1 MDQLRCRQ
9 HGLRLTTIALLLAA
23 LLGSLPMSSAV
34 ADDNVTPHFWAS
46 RPVPYLISTTVPS
59 SWRGEVID
67 AANEWTS
74 KTPMDFKYIG
84 LIQSTDW
91 TPLDGHLVWRGAI
104 PQAWQS
110 GCPPATT
117 LACTNTRAYSN
128 NQIADSDFVFNSS
141 QSMGTSNTNCNL
153 FGPFSVDVESVALH
167 EFGHWGRLTHTTD
180 GQAVM
185 FQSYVTCRRLLHA
198 HDDESMTEQYRGR

>member
-1 MDQLRCRQ
+1 MSHIQRVVGEAPSAAAVHRHRVSHDLE
-9 HGLRLTTIALLLAA
+9 ALANA
-23 LLGSLPMSSAV
+23 LGVDDLPAV
-34 ADDNVTPHFWAS
+34 ATSVGPAVWVGHAVDVVATEW
-46 RPVPYLISTTVPS
+46 L
-59 SWRGEVID
+59 RGF
-67 AANEWTS
+67 ARRR
-74 KTPMDFKYIG
+74 
-84 LIQSTDW
+84 TDSAIR
-91 TPLDGHLVWRGAI
+91 GHAQRLVWRGAI

-117 LACTNTRAYSN
+117 QACTNTRAYSN